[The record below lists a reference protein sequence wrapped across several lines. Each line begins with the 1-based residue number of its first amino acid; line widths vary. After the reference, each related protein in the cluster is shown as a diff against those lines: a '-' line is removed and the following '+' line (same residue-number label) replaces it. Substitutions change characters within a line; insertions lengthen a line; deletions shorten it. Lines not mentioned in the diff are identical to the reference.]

1 MNNSIQ
7 NSNNPQNWTNV
18 AFAELFDSV
27 TARLPRV
34 TFYSILASYAC
45 AAALSVWAIHL
56 PLVLSIPLALAIQT
70 LRCLAVFSP
79 FLNAS
84 GRATLLPEFIAAS
97 AALLN
102 LFELSFSLQA
112 MGLTGSE
119 FYSLFLFGAGLVGLS
134 MIVELQFIH
143 QGKKAFGLVQP
154 KASTS
159 KGAVQMMQQQPA
171 TPTPLSTPTAPVPNI
186 DVQAL
191 EDELIYLRDQ
201 YRQLIQSEQ
210 QQQTPPMG
218 NGKPGRPKKIAPEL
232 LNGNSSSGNG
242 NGKH

>member
-1 MNNSIQ
+1 MSNINQ
-7 NSNNPQNWTNV
+7 TSNNPQNWTNQ
-18 AFAELFDSV
+18 AFGELFDGI
-27 TARLPRV
+27 TAKLPRT
-34 TFYSILASYAC
+34 TFYAILASYAC

-159 KGAVQMMQQQPA
+159 KGAVQMNQQQPA
-171 TPTPLSTPTAPVPNI
+171 TPTPLPAAPVPNI

-191 EDELIYLRDQ
+191 EDENKFLRDQ
-201 YRQLIQSEQ
+201 VKQM
-210 QQQTPPMG
+210 QTASVG
-218 NGKPGRPKKIAPEL
+218 NVPTAKAPKVKKSAAN
-232 LNGNSSSGNG
+232 LNGFSSNG

>member
-1 MNNSIQ
+1 MNNSVQ
-7 NSNNPQNWTNV
+7 TSNNQQNWTNP
-18 AFAELFDSV
+18 AFGELFDGV

-34 TFYSILASYAC
+34 TFYSILSSYAG
-45 AAALSVWAIHL
+45 AAALSVWALHL
-56 PLVLSIPLALAIQT
+56 PLILSIPLALSVQT

-134 MIVELQFIH
+134 MVVELQFIH
-143 QGKKAFGLVQP
+143 QGKKAFGLIQP
-154 KASTS
+154 KLSAS
-159 KGAVQMMQQQPA
+159 KGAVSMVNQVPAQPAPLPAPA
-171 TPTPLSTPTAPVPNI
+171 TPQI

-191 EDELIYLRDQ
+191 EDEIAFLRDQ
-201 YRQLIQSEQ
+201 VKQM
-210 QQQTPPMG
+210 QTSNQG
-218 NGKPGRPKKIAPEL
+218 NGQVAKAPKGKKSLAN
-232 LNGNSSSGNG
+232 LNGFSSNG
-242 NGKH
+242 NGHNP

>member
-1 MNNSIQ
+1 MSIPTQ
-7 NSNNPQNWTNV
+7 NSNNPQNWTNQ
-18 AFAELFDSV
+18 AFGELFDGI

-34 TFYSILASYAC
+34 TFYAILLSYAG
-45 AAALSVWAIHL
+45 AAALSVWALHL
-56 PLVLSIPLALAIQT
+56 PLVLSIPLALSIQT

-119 FYSLFLFGAGLVGLS
+119 FYSLFLFGAGLIGLS
-134 MIVELQFIH
+134 MTVELQFLH
-143 QGKKAFGLVQP
+143 QAKKAFGLVQP

-159 KGAVQMMQQQPA
+159 KGAVQMNQQQLA
-171 TPTPLSTPTAPVPNI
+171 TPTPLPAAPVPNV

-191 EDELIYLRDQ
+191 EDENKFLRDQ
-201 YRQLIQSEQ
+201 VAQMQL
-210 QQQTPPMG
+210 G
-218 NGKPGRPKKIAPEL
+218 NGNAKPKRPKKIAPEL
-232 LNGNSSSGNG
+232 LNGHSKSGNG

>member
-1 MNNSIQ
+1 MSNINQ
-7 NSNNPQNWTNV
+7 TSNNPQNWTNV

-34 TFYSILASYAC
+34 TFYAILASYAC

-159 KGAVQMMQQQPA
+159 RGAVQMPQQQPA
-171 TPTPLSTPTAPVPNI
+171 TPTPLPTPTAP

-191 EDELIYLRDQ
+191 EDENKFLRDQ
-201 YRQLIQSEQ
+201 VKQM
-210 QQQTPPMG
+210 QTANVG
-218 NGKPGRPKKIAPEL
+218 NGQAAKAPKVKKSAAN
-232 LNGNSSSGNG
+232 LNGFSSNG

>member
-1 MNNSIQ
+1 MSIQ
-7 NSNNPQNWTNV
+7 TQTNNNPQNWTNV

-34 TFYSILASYAC
+34 TFYAILTSYAC

-56 PLVLSIPLALAIQT
+56 PLFLSIPLALAIQT

-102 LFELSFSLQA
+102 LFELNFSLQA
-112 MGLTGSE
+112 MGETGNS
-119 FYSLFLFGAGLVGLS
+119 FWSLFLFGAGLVGLS

-154 KASTS
+154 KMSTS
-159 KGAVQMMQQQPA
+159 RGAVQMNQQQPDLL
-171 TPTPLSTPTAPVPNI
+171 PTPKI
-186 DVQAL
+186 DVQGMQ
-191 EDELIYLRDQ
+191 DEIEFLKN
-201 YRQLIQSEQ
+201 QLAEQ
-210 QQQTPPMG
+210 QQSQPDNVG
-218 NGKPGRPKKIAPEL
+218 NGKPGRSKKQVPSEL
-232 LNGNSSSGNG
+232 LNGHSSNGNG

>member
-1 MNNSIQ
+1 MSNPIQ
-7 NSNNPQNWTNV
+7 TNNNPQNWTNV

-34 TFYSILASYAC
+34 TFYAILASYGC
-45 AAALSVWAIHL
+45 AAALSVWSIHL

-171 TPTPLSTPTAPVPNI
+171 TPTPPTAP
-186 DVQAL
+186 DVQGMQ
-191 EDELIYLRDQ
+191 DEIEFLKN
-201 YRQLIQSEQ
+201 QLAAQ
-210 QQQTPPMG
+210 QAQPANMG
-218 NGKPGRPKKIAPEL
+218 NGKPGRPKKQIPQEL
-232 LNGNSSSGNG
+232 LNGHSSSGNG